1 MAVDALAAAEKFATT
16 ATGEQI
22 ARNIIE
28 DAAALRYYWRRRTPN
43 ADLTVVEQDGGLT
56 RGNVADPLHPEPD
69 TLIQRVRSFSA
80 LDTAFEFRANA
91 VQSLIEQGGGSP
103 ALASVLGSARGLA
116 AVGRTAFFAGDLVD
130 GALLM
135 QMATVVLDVATSLT
149 PGVSWGRDIY
159 EAVTG
164 RI

>member
-1 MAVDALAAAEKFATT
+1 M
-16 ATGEQI
+16 
-22 ARNIIE
+22 
-28 DAAALRYYWRRRTPN
+28 
-43 ADLTVVEQDGGLT
+43 
-56 RGNVADPLHPEPD
+56 
-69 TLIQRVRSFSA
+69 SS
-80 LDTAFEFRANA
+80 DTAFEFRANA

-164 RI
+164 ENMITGGELSTLERSVAVLGAVSGGIAGEGPKNIPRNG